1 MEILGLDMIKKEP
14 ETVNITGLDKI
25 KQVFHNDLPRM
36 SPFAVEF
43 TRLVGRLRELDRD
56 FEEFGS
62 EYHQYIFNAV
72 VPLSRVREFENRCEI
87 KLPQGYVDFLT
98 QVGNGGAG
106 MAYGFY
112 SIEEL
117 ESKYSRTNML
127 IILDY
132 GCGRFG
138 TLKDNGT
145 VGYVDIDYTEKPV
158 LNELTFE
165 EFALKWAKDTIKK
178 YEN

>member
-1 MEILGLDMIKKEP
+1 MEILGLDMIKKESD
-14 ETVNITGLDKI
+14 TVNITGLYKI
-25 KQVFHNDLPRM
+25 RQVFHNDLPRM
-36 SPFAVEF
+36 SPFAIEF
-43 TRLVGRLRELDRD
+43 TRLVGRLKELDRE
-56 FEEFGS
+56 FEEFGAD
-62 EYHQYIFNAV
+62 EHQYEYNPVI
-72 VPLSRVREFENRCEI
+72 PLSEVRAFEERCDV
-87 KLPQGYVDFLT
+87 KLPKGYVEFLT

-106 MAYGFY
+106 PAYGFY

-117 ESKYSRTNML
+117 ENKHKRTNML

-145 VGYVDIDYTEKPV
+145 VGYIDIEDKDES
-158 LNELTFE
+158 LSDEMTFE
-165 EFALKWAKDTIKK
+165 EFALKWVKDTIRK

>member
-1 MEILGLDMIKKEP
+1 MEILGLDMIKKESD
-14 ETVNITGLDKI
+14 TVNITGLDKI
-25 KQVFHNDLPRM
+25 RQVFHNDLPRM
-36 SPFAVEF
+36 SPFALEF
-43 TRLVGRLRELDRD
+43 TRLVGRLKELDRE
-56 FEEFGS
+56 FEEFGAD
-62 EYHQYIFNAV
+62 EHQYEYNPVI
-72 VPLSRVREFENRCEI
+72 PLSEVRAFEERCDV
-87 KLPQGYVDFLT
+87 KLPKGYVEFLT

-106 MAYGFY
+106 PAYGFY

-165 EFALKWAKDTIKK
+165 ESALKWAKDTIKK